1 MEVRVHTVDVVIV
14 GSGGAGLR
22 AAVEIKPP
30 YTCAVLSKVHPLRSH
45 TGAAQGGVSA
55 ALGNEEEDSWEW
67 HAYDTVKGS
76 DFLGDQDAIELMCQD
91 AIRAIIE
98 LEHMGMPFSRRS
110 DGRIAQRRFGGHTR
124 PENPAD
130 PHSKRIPV
138 RRACHSADRTG
149 HAMLHTLYENALKN
163 GVRFF
168 SEFFVTDV
176 IVHNGSCR
184 GVVALDIRSGDLHVF
199 HAKAVLFA
207 TGGYGRVYQVTSNAH
222 AGTGDGMAIVYRRG
236 IPLEDMEF
244 VQFHPTGLWK
254 LGVLISEAAR
264 GEGGILRNKHGEP
277 FMERY
282 APTVKDLAPRDLVS
296 RAIIT
301 EIREGRGIEARDGT
315 VYVGLDLTHLPE
327 SVLREKLP
335 EITGFAQMYLGVNP
349 RREWIPIQPT
359 VHYAMG
365 GIPTDVD
372 GRVVIDE
379 HNTPIRG
386 MWAAGEVACV
396 SVHGANRLGTNS
408 LLDLIVFGRRAGK
421 SIVEYLGS
429 GATWEELPADV
440 IEFSRTRIERLRSG
454 HGHERLAL
462 VRKELQKG
470 MMEYVGV
477 FRTGHDMQQ
486 MVSLLADLR
495 ERYAR
500 IRLQDTGSTFNT
512 ELVEALELE
521 NLLDVAEAITYSAL
535 NRTETRGAHAREDY
549 PNRDDENW
557 LKHTLIVR
565 DSGAA
570 PRIFYKPVRIT
581 RYRPVERVY

>member
-1 MEVRVHTVDVVIV
+1 
-14 GSGGAGLR
+14 
-22 AAVEIKPP
+22 
-30 YTCAVLSKVHPLRSH
+30 
-45 TGAAQGGVSA
+45 
-55 ALGNEEEDSWEW
+55 
-67 HAYDTVKGS
+67 KGS

-91 AIRAIIE
+91 AVRAIIE
-98 LEHMGMPFSRRS
+98 LEHMGMPFSRRL

-124 PENPAD
+124 PENPSD
-130 PHSKRIPV
+130 PNSKRIPV
-138 RRACHSADRTG
+138 RRACYSADRTG

-176 IVHNGSCR
+176 IVHNGSCC
-184 GVVALDIRSGDLHVF
+184 GVVALDIRSGQLHVF

-222 AGTGDGMAIVYRRG
+222 AGTGDGMAVVYRRG

-244 VQFHPTGLWK
+244 VQFHPTGLWR

-264 GEGGILRNKHGEP
+264 GEGGILRNKDGEP

-296 RAIIT
+296 RAIVT

-315 VYVGLDLTHLPE
+315 FYVGLDLTHLSE
-327 SVLREKLP
+327 EVLREKLP
-335 EITGFAQMYLGVNP
+335 EITGFAQLYLGVNP
-349 RREWIPIQPT
+349 RKEWIPVQPT

-372 GRVVIDE
+372 GRVVVDE
-379 HNTPIRG
+379 RNTVLRG

-421 SIVEYLGS
+421 AIVEYLQA
-429 GATWEELPADV
+429 GAAWEELPADV
-440 IEFSRTRIERLRSG
+440 LDFSRQRIEHLRSSNG
-454 HGHERLAL
+454 PERLAPL
-462 VRKELQKG
+462 RRTLQKT
-470 MMEYVGV
+470 MMDNVGL
-477 FRTGHDMQQ
+477 FRTDQGLRETT
-486 MVSLLADLR
+486 SILADLR
-495 ERYAR
+495 ECYQ
-500 IRLQDTGSTFNT
+500 RLHLDDRGDAFNT

-535 NRTETRGAHAREDY
+535 ARTETRGAHAREDY
-549 PNRDDENW
+549 PQRDDQSW
-557 LKHTLIVR
+557 LKHTLVVR
-565 DSGAA
+565 DPDHAA
-570 PRIFYKPVRIT
+570 PQITYKPVRIT
-581 RYRPVERVY
+581 RYQPVERKY